1 MIGFMIAV
9 YVVVGAYMLLNFKYD
24 IQMLQQNS
32 YRIDRYWRWLDG
44 RKMGAWRLVDVALLF
59 MLFANFFV
67 NIQAVPE
74 LLVAIACATKIVLI
88 LRRRYKKP
96 LVFTKRVWRIYSVT
110 AVLALILCAMMC
122 IFYVRPEGNPYA
134 PTNGQMT
141 IGVGLVCSIFSYCLV
156 TAAVWLLKPVEEAI
170 NRRYYNDAARI
181 LRSMEPDLTVIGIT
195 GSYGKTSTKHYLN
208 RILAEEYDV
217 LMTPGSFNTP
227 MGVIRTVR
235 EMMKPYHR
243 VFICEMGAKQTGDV
257 KEICDLVHPRMGII
271 TAVGPMHLESF
282 HTIENVQATKFELA
296 DALPAD
302 GVAVINNDF
311 EYCANRPVDNVE
323 AVRYAVSNTADA
335 QYCAQNI
342 KYSPEGTT
350 FEVAGPDGLRLE
362 LRTQLVGECNISNLL
377 GAVIV
382 ALRMGM
388 RPESIRRAVGK
399 IEQVEHRLNMK
410 RTPGGVTIIDDAF
423 NSNPTGSK
431 MAVDVLGSFADGRR
445 IIVTPGMIELG
456 DKQYELNRELGKH
469 IGESVDIA
477 IIVGEYNR
485 DALTDGV
492 RSTDFDTEN
501 LVVVDSFAKAQEF
514 LGKTLRKGDVVLY
527 ENDLPDTFK

>member
-1 MIGFMIAV
+1 M
-9 YVVVGAYMLLNFKYD
+9 
-24 IQMLQQNS
+24 
-32 YRIDRYWRWLDG
+32 
-44 RKMGAWRLVDVALLF
+44 
-59 MLFANFFV
+59 
-67 NIQAVPE
+67 
-74 LLVAIACATKIVLI
+74 
-88 LRRRYKKP
+88 
-96 LVFTKRVWRIYSVT
+96 
-110 AVLALILCAMMC
+110 
-122 IFYVRPEGNPYA
+122 
-134 PTNGQMT
+134 
-141 IGVGLVCSIFSYCLV
+141 
-156 TAAVWLLKPVEEAI
+156 
-170 NRRYYNDAARI
+170 
-181 LRSMEPDLTVIGIT
+181 
-195 GSYGKTSTKHYLN
+195 
-208 RILAEEYDV
+208 
-217 LMTPGSFNTP
+217 
-227 MGVIRTVR
+227 
-235 EMMKPYHR
+235 
-243 VFICEMGAKQTGDV
+243 
-257 KEICDLVHPRMGII
+257 
-271 TAVGPMHLESF
+271 
-282 HTIENVQATKFELA
+282 QATRFELA
-296 DALPAD
+296 DALPPD
-302 GVAVINNDF
+302 GLAVINNDF

-323 AVRYAVSNTADA
+323 AMRYAVSNTADA

-388 RPESIRRAVGK
+388 KPESIRRAVGK

-431 MAVDVLGSFADGRR
+431 MAVDVLGSFTDGRR
-445 IIVTPGMIELG
+445 IVVTPGMIELG
-456 DKQYELNRELGKH
+456 DKQDELNRELGKH

-514 LGKTLRKGDVVLY
+514 LGKTLRQGDVVLY